1 MSAKVKAV
9 KKCPTFMREVI
20 TFNKKGK
27 KVVKTVEVS
36 DHFLVIMNNGCS
48 IAVSAEDLGQFGIA
62 GIVTEDKS
70 QKIVEVSEETV
81 NNEDD
86 FDEEDETETE
96 TETEVVNSGLINGSV
111 N

>member
-1 MSAKVKAV
+1 MSAKIKAV
-9 KKCPTFMREVI
+9 KKCPTFTKEII

-48 IAVSAEDLGQFGIA
+48 IAVSAEDLKQFGIA
-62 GIVTEDKS
+62 GVVTEDKS
-70 QKIVEVSEETV
+70 QKIVEVSEEIV
-81 NNEDD
+81 DNEDD
-86 FDEEDETETE
+86 LDEETETE
-96 TETEVVNSGLINGSV
+96 TETETENVNPGLINGSV